1 MTSIVGISGSLRRGS
16 FNAGLISAASEA
28 LPENVSLRIESIADI
43 PLYNGDV
50 ESDSGIPAPVAR
62 LKDAIAE
69 ADALLISTPEYNH
82 SMPGV
87 LKNAIDWLSRPPDD
101 RARVFENRPVAIMGA
116 APGRFGTL
124 LSQTAWLPV
133 LHSLGTR
140 TWNGRMLVSGARK
153 LFDDEGRLNDEET
166 RQRLQKFIA
175 DFVRF
180 IESSGSA

>member
-16 FNAGLISAASEA
+16 FNSGLLIAAREA
-28 LPENVSLRIESIADI
+28 LPENTSLRIESIADI

-50 ESDSGIPAPVAR
+50 ESDSGIPTPVAK

-82 SMPGV
+82 SIPGV

-101 RARVFENRPVAIMGA
+101 RARVFQNRPVAIMGA

-140 TWNGRMLVSGARK
+140 GWNGRMLVSGARN
-153 LFDDEGRLNDEET
+153 LFDDHGRLHDEET
-166 RQRLQKFIA
+166 RQRLKKFLA
-175 DFVRF
+175 GFASFVER
-180 IESSGSA
+180 

>member
-16 FNAGLISAASEA
+16 FNSGLLMAAREV
-28 LPENVSLRIESIADI
+28 LPENTSLRIESIAEI

-50 ESDSGIPAPVAR
+50 ESDSGIPAAAVK

-82 SMPGV
+82 SIPGV

-101 RARVFENRPVAIMGA
+101 RARVFEKRPVALMGA

-133 LHSLGTR
+133 LHSLGVQL
-140 TWNGRMLVSGARK
+140 WNGRMLVSGARN
-153 LFDDEGRLNDEET
+153 LFDDDGRLHDEET
-166 RQRLQKFIA
+166 RERLQKFVA

-180 IESSGSA
+180 VEA